1 MRLAT
6 LPRYHLATLPTPLQR
21 ARNLEVALGP
31 RCPRIY
37 LKRDDL
43 TGLAFG
49 GNKARKLE
57 YLLADALA
65 NRATILVTEGAA
77 QSNHGRITAAA
88 AVIAGL
94 RSVLVLDARHGSEIA
109 GNLLL
114 DHLLGAEVRI
124 VSDKAARSHLMAS
137 IGDELRATGERPYVI
152 PTGGS
157 VPIGAAG
164 YVAMVAE
171 LLAQL
176 VSAGEA
182 PSRLYFP
189 TGSLGTQA
197 GLVVGA
203 QAFSAPFAVY
213 GVAVEHSVEKLI
225 ADGVALANGT
235 AELLGIDR
243 RFSATDI
250 RIDGAFIGAAYGV
263 PTEEGIEAIRLLA
276 RTEAIFLDPVYSG
289 KAMAALISHARAG
302 ELVPNEAV
310 IFLHTGGGP
319 SLFTTGTM
327 LV

>member
-6 LPRYHLATLPTPLQR
+6 LPRYPLATLPTPLQR
-21 ARNLEVALGP
+21 ARNLEAVLGP

-57 YLLADALA
+57 YLVADALA
-65 NRATILVTEGAA
+65 NEATTLVTEGAA
-77 QSNHGRITAAA
+77 QSNHARITAAA
-88 AVIAGL
+88 AAIAGL
-94 RSVLVLDARHGSEIA
+94 RSVLVLDARHGSDVA

-114 DHLLGAEVRI
+114 DHLLGAEVR
-124 VSDKAARSHLMAS
+124 VVPDKAARTELMAT
-137 IGDELRATGERPYVI
+137 IGDELRAAGERPYLI

-164 YVAMVAE
+164 YVTMVAE
-171 LLAQL
+171 LLGQL
-176 VSAGEA
+176 VTVAEA
-182 PSRLYFP
+182 PSRLYFA

-203 QAFSAPFAVY
+203 RAFSAPFAVY
-213 GVAVEHSVEKLI
+213 GVAVEHPVEQLI
-225 ADGVALANGT
+225 IDGIALANGT
-235 AELLGIDR
+235 AALLGSDQ
-243 RFSATDI
+243 RFTVADI
-250 RIDGAFIGAAYGV
+250 NIDGAFIGVAYGV

-302 ELVPNEAV
+302 ELDPNEAV
-310 IFLHTGGGP
+310 VFLHTGGGP
-319 SLFTTGTM
+319 SLFAAGTT